1 MIFFFLLL
9 IERFVSVHMLHVAS
23 PMSEVNTDALPTC
36 AQSASVPDHVP
47 KLTESHH
54 AVIEGDSEQRLQR
67 VQQTLGQWEGG
78 SKYGARSPPQENKL
92 QTSRLGLANKIQ
104 DGCNTQTPLRS
115 RLSHLGI

>member
-1 MIFFFLLL
+1 
-9 IERFVSVHMLHVAS
+9 MLHVAS

-47 KLTESHH
+47 QLTESHH

-104 DGCNTQTPLRS
+104 GGCNTNSSEFKAFPSWNLTSSVEMPCT
-115 RLSHLGI
+115 HPGFNH